1 MILLAPDFMS
11 DRGKLIAENLG
22 IPFSIINTRIFPNGE
37 VLARINDVKLIQGDK
52 KIILY
57 FSTYPDTNNRIFLLL
72 ESLESIR
79 YYSPESEITLVTP
92 YLSYSRQDKRF
103 LEGESL
109 SLKLYLD
116 ILKSLDVN
124 RLIVFDVHS
133 EDSFRKLISIPYINI
148 TLFNELVTKV
158 TKIHGLNSNEYIL
171 VAPDE
176 GRLETVRSIAK
187 NLGSEHTYLKKF
199 RDRYSGKIKITV
211 PDNVT
216 SPKDFKYS
224 IILDDEIS
232 TGGTMAAVARYLKNI
247 GVNRVIACAIHMLLI
262 NNADERLFRSGVDYL
277 YGTNTVENPYSI
289 VFIED
294 LIPKY
299 I

>member
-1 MILLAPDFMS
+1 MILLVPDFMS
-11 DRGKLIAENLG
+11 DRGKLIAKNLN
-22 IPFSIINTRIFPNGE
+22 IPFSVINTRVFPNGE
-37 VLARINDVKLIQGDK
+37 VLARIDNVKSIQDYN

-57 FSTYPDTNNRIFLLL
+57 FSTYPDTNNRIILLF

-79 YYSPESEITLVTP
+79 YYFPESEVTLITP

-116 ILKSLDVN
+116 FLKNLNVN
-124 RLIVFDVHS
+124 RLIVFDVHNI
-133 EDSFRKLISIPYINI
+133 DSLKKLISIPYTNI

-158 TKIHGLNSNEYIL
+158 IKIHGLNSNEYIL

-176 GRLETVRSIAK
+176 GRLETVRRIAD
-187 NLGSEHTYLKKF
+187 NLGSEYTYLNKF
-199 RDRYSGKIKITV
+199 RDRYNGKIKITV
-211 PDNVT
+211 PDDVA

-247 GVNRVIACAIHMLLI
+247 GVSRVIACAIHMLLI
-262 NNADERLFRSGVDYL
+262 NNADEKLFQSGVDYL